1 MLRSMND
8 LEDYAIHASD
18 GNIGHLKDFTFDDN
32 AWVIR
37 YLVVDAGAW
46 LSSRMVLISPI
57 GLGAPNWGEKTIPV
71 SITKEQV
78 RNSPAYDVQ
87 KPVTKRNEVEY
98 LGYYNY
104 PYYWGGPSLWGND
117 IYPGRFTTGSGG
129 FNAPPFVLRP
139 PPPQPEDTEADPHT
153 VHALR
158 SGKGLIGTRVVGS
171 DGDIGLIKDLLIDEQ
186 SWAIRYL
193 VVKTSG
199 WSQFHQVLIA
209 PKWIKTISW
218 TDTVIS
224 IDMSR
229 HDVKGAPHF
238 DSSVTI
244 DRQFEAG
251 LHEHYG
257 QPGYWIVEVGRAEEV
272 HPD

>member
-18 GNIGHLKDFTFDDN
+18 GNIGHLKDFTFDDK

-37 YLVVDAGAW
+37 YFVVDAGAW

-57 GLGAPNWGEKTIPV
+57 GIGAPNWGEKTIPA

-78 RNSPAYDVQ
+78 RNSPPYDVQ
-87 KPVTKRNEVEY
+87 EPLTTQSETEY

-104 PYYWGGPSLWGND
+104 PYYWGGPSLWGHD
-117 IYPGRFTTGSGG
+117 IYPSRFTTGSGG

-139 PPPQPEDTEADPHT
+139 PPPQPEEAETELHT
-153 VHALR
+153 QHALR
-158 SGKGLIGTRVVGS
+158 SGKGMIGSLVAGS
-171 DGDIGLIKDLLIDEQ
+171 DGDIGVVKDLLVDEK
-186 SWAIRYL
+186 SWAIRYM
-193 VVKTSG
+193 VVKTGS
-199 WSQFHQVLIA
+199 WSKSLQVLIA
-209 PKWIKTISW
+209 TKWIETVNW
-218 TDTVIS
+218 DDTVVS
-224 IDMSR
+224 VDMSR
-229 HDVKGAPHF
+229 QDVESAPHF
-238 DSSVTI
+238 DPDVKI

-251 LHEHYG
+251 LHAHYG
-257 QPGYWIVEVGRAEEV
+257 QPGYWIVEVERAEEV